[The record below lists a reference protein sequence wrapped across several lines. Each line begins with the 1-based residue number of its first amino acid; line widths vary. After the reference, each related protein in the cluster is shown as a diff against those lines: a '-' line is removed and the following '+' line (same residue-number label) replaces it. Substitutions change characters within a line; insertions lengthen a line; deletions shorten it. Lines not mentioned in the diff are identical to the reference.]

1 MFNSSKVTATILV
14 LFGLA
19 ACQTIEGA
27 GRDIEDAGQAISSA
41 SEEAQQ

>member
-1 MFNSSKVTATILV
+1 MFNSNNVTAAILV

-27 GRDIEDAGQAISSA
+27 GRDIEDAGQAISGA
-41 SEEAQQ
+41 SQEAQQ